1 MSNNYNKSYH
11 NYLNDSYEDYINSM
25 SSISSSMKKDELS
38 VQDKLDYLIGNKD
51 MSDLDRPIYKK
62 LSKDEEQKIID
73 KYSTDNLYTTDTFGD
88 KEEKHSSDNL
98 YDYST
103 YFNNTYNQDEK
114 KDIITNFYQTYNYNG
129 YDIRLPKQDTTNTY
143 GDIDY
148 TQFELPD
155 YFYGRDIQEKD
166 NYLNMEITPDMVPL
180 DIGLINT
187 INSCYINSIIQIF
200 LHNKLLYKR
209 LLDWLFTNNEESP
222 ISKNIYDIL
231 TFLKLKFTKDRDY
244 HKNFQ
249 CDSEEFLTWLLDKID
264 ADKLFYVKF
273 EHKIICNGC
282 NYIKKY
288 DSKDLSLQIKV
299 DDDIANLYKNEV
311 INIVRLLVK
320 QNFQDQLI
328 DYKCDKCNH
337 NKAIKIDKPISATRN
352 LIFNINAP
360 KTKIR
365 FYDYLDL
372 FHDEDY
378 EFELYGMIIHKGE
391 TNSFGHYLF
400 YYFYNIDDEDDYCLC
415 FDDTKVK
422 LVKREK
428 ILNGNLDKDETI
440 RLVWYRKVDR
450 RDNSDS
456 SSSDDD
462 NIKAQEA

>member
-1 MSNNYNKSYH
+1 MSNNYNKFYH
-11 NYLNDSYEDYINSM
+11 DHLNDSYNNMDNLTN
-25 SSISSSMKKDELS
+25 SMKKDKLTT
-38 VQDKLDYLIGNKD
+38 QDKLDYLIGKKD
-51 MSDLDRPIYKK
+51 MNDLERPIYKK
-62 LSKDEEQKIID
+62 LSNDEQQKIID
-73 KYSTDNLYTTDTFGD
+73 KYST
-88 KEEKHSSDNL
+88 DNL

-103 YFNNTYNQDEK
+103 YFNNTYNLEEK
-114 KDIITNFYQTYNYNG
+114 KDIINDFYQNYNG
-129 YDIRLPKQDTTNTY
+129 YNIKLSKQDTTSTF

-155 YFYGRDIQEKD
+155 NFYGKDVELKD
-166 NYLNMEITPDMVPL
+166 NYLNMEITPDMVPI
-180 DIGLINT
+180 DVGLINT

-209 LLDWLFTNNEESP
+209 LLDWLFNNDYELP

-231 TFLKLKFTKDRDY
+231 IFLKLKFTKDRDY

-282 NYIKKY
+282 NYIKKFS
-288 DSKDLSLQIKV
+288 SKDLSLHIKV
-299 DDDIANLYKNEV
+299 DNESAILYKDEV

-328 DYKCDKCNH
+328 DYKCDKCKH
-337 NKAIKIDKPISATRN
+337 NKAIKIDKPISATKN
-352 LIFNINAP
+352 LILNINAP

-378 EFELYGMIIHKGE
+378 EFELYGMIIHKG
-391 TNSFGHYLF
+391 NDLSGHYLF
-400 YYFYNIDDEDDYCLC
+400 YYFHNVDDEDDYCLC
-415 FDDTKVK
+415 FNDTKVTI
-422 LVKREK
+422 VKREK
-428 ILNGNLDKDETI
+428 LLNGDLEKDESI

-450 RDNSDS
+450 RDLSDS
-456 SSSDDD
+456 SSSEDE
-462 NIKAQEA
+462 KAKEA